1 MPLDI
6 VPSVCP
12 HDCPS
17 TCALEVELLAPNK
30 IGRVRGSSSNSY
42 TAGVICAKVARYAER
57 QHHPERLGTPL
68 QRVGAKGEGMSAFR
82 PISWD
87 QALDEVAE
95 AFIKAEARYG
105 SETVWPYFYAGTMG
119 YVQRDGIERLRH
131 AKRYSRY
138 KQTICVALADSGW
151 IAATGSRRGLDP
163 REMEESDLIVVWGGN
178 PVATQVNVMNW
189 VSRARKARGA
199 KFVVVD
205 PYRTGTAEQAD
216 LHIMPKPGTD
226 AAVACAMMNVLFAE
240 GLADLAYMEK
250 FTDAPGELRQHVSS
264 RTPEWA
270 EAISGVPA
278 QQIREFARLY
288 GSTKRSFIRV
298 GYGFS
303 RSRNGPVQMHA
314 VACLP
319 AVTGAWQVKGGGA
332 LYANTAIYHLNRGVI
347 EGHALIDPSLRV
359 LDQSRIGPILTGD
372 KRDLGDGP
380 PVTAMLIQNTNPV
393 VVCPES
399 LKVREGFLRDDLFV
413 CVHEQFMTDTAKM
426 ADIVLPATTFLEHD
440 DIYTSSGHTHL
451 QLARK
456 VLEPFAEARPNHAVI
471 CALAKRLGVD
481 HPSFSMTEWE
491 LIEETLKA
499 SKLPPTSEF
508 HEGKWLDCALP
519 FETAHYLDGFGH
531 PDKKFRFKPKWDEM
545 GPEFADL
552 PLLPD
557 HCAIIDNADDEHPF
571 RLVAAPARQFLNST
585 FTETPGS
592 RAREIR
598 PAVMMHPRDCQ
609 RLGIVD
615 GARVRVG
622 NRRGAIV
629 VHAKEFDGLQPGV
642 IVIESIWP
650 NEAFEEGIGVN
661 VLTSADAGPPRG
673 GAVFHDT
680 AVWVRAA

>member
-6 VPSVCP
+6 AHSVCP

-17 TCALEVELLAPNK
+17 TCALEVERLAPDR
-30 IGRVRGSSSNSY
+30 IGRVRGASDNSY
-42 TAGVICAKVARYAER
+42 TAGVICAKVARYADR
-57 QHHPERLGTPL
+57 QHHPDRLGMPL
-68 QRVGAKGEGMSAFR
+68 QRIGAKGEGRSAYR
-82 PISWD
+82 EISWD
-87 QALDEVAE
+87 QALDTVAE
-95 AFIKAEARYG
+95 AFIRAEAKLG

-138 KQTICVALADSGW
+138 KQTICTTLADSGW

-163 REMEESDLIVVWGGN
+163 REMVESDLIVVWGGN
-178 PVATQVNVMNW
+178 PVATQVNVMTHI
-189 VSRARKARGA
+189 SRARKARGT
-199 KFVVVD
+199 KLVVVD
-205 PYRTGTAEQAD
+205 PYRTGTAEAAD
-216 LHIMPKPGTD
+216 IHIMPKPGTD

-240 GLADLAYMEK
+240 GMADLEYMAK
-250 FTDAPGELRQHVSS
+250 YTDAPADLRQHVSA

-270 EAISGVPA
+270 EVISGVPA

-303 RSRNGPVQMHA
+303 RSRNGAAQMHA

-332 LYANTAIYHLNRGVI
+332 LYANTAIYHLNRSVI
-347 EGHALIDPSLRV
+347 EGHALIDPSIRIM
-359 LDQSRIGPILTGD
+359 DQSRIGPVLTGD
-372 KRDLGDGP
+372 RQDLGDGP
-380 PVTAMLIQNTNPV
+380 PVTAMLIQNTNPA

-399 LKVREGFLRDDLFV
+399 NKVRQGFLRDDLFV

-456 VLEPFAEARPNHAVI
+456 IVEPFAEARPNHYVI
-471 CALAKRLGVD
+471 CELAKRLGVD

-491 LIEETLKA
+491 LIEETLKV
-499 SKLPPTSEF
+499 SDLPPTSEF
-508 HEGKWLDCALP
+508 YQGRWIDCALP
-519 FETAHYLDGFGH
+519 FEQAHYLDGFGH
-531 PDKKFRFKPKWDEM
+531 EDGKFRFRADWKAM
-545 GPEFADL
+545 GLDHERMSP
-552 PLLPD
+552 LPD
-557 HCAIIDNADDEHPF
+557 QVDLIELANDEHPF
-571 RLVAAPARQFLNST
+571 RLVTAPARQFLNTS

-592 RAREIR
+592 RAREGR
-598 PAVMMHPRDCQ
+598 PTAMIHPDDCA
-609 RLGIVD
+609 RLGIAAD
-615 GARVRVG
+615 ARVRVG
-622 NRRGAIV
+622 NQRGDIV
-629 VHAKEFDGLQPGV
+629 VHARLFDGLQPGV
-642 IVIESIWP
+642 VIIESVWP
-650 NEAFEEGIGVN
+650 NDAFEGGIGVN
-661 VLTSADAGPPRG
+661 ALTSADAGPPRG

-680 AVWVRAA
+680 AVWIRPA

>member
-6 VPSVCP
+6 AHSVCP

-17 TCALEVELLAPNK
+17 TCALEVERLAPDR
-30 IGRVRGSSSNSY
+30 IGRVRGASDNSY

-57 QHHPERLGTPL
+57 QHHPDRLGMPL
-68 QRVGAKGEGMSAFR
+68 QRIGAKGEGRSAYR
-82 PISWD
+82 EIAWE
-87 QALDEVAE
+87 QALDAVAE
-95 AFIKAEARYG
+95 AFIKAESQLG

-138 KQTICVALADSGW
+138 KQTICTTLADSGW
-151 IAATGSRRGLDP
+151 IAATGSRRGVDP
-163 REMEESDLIVVWGGN
+163 REMVESDLIVVWGGN
-178 PVATQVNVMNW
+178 PVATQVNVMTHI
-189 VSRARKARGA
+189 SRARKARGT
-199 KFVVVD
+199 KLVVVD
-205 PYRTGTAEQAD
+205 PYRSGTAEAAD
-216 LHIMPKPGTD
+216 IHIMPKPGTD

-240 GLADLAYMEK
+240 GMADLEYMAK
-250 FTDAPGELRQHVSS
+250 YTDAPADLRQHVSV

-288 GSTKRSFIRV
+288 GSTKRTFIRI

-303 RSRNGPVQMHA
+303 RSRNGAAQMHA

-332 LYANTAIYHLNRGVI
+332 LYANTAIYHLSRSVI
-347 EGHALIDPSLRV
+347 EGHALIDPSIRIM
-359 LDQSRIGPILTGD
+359 DQSRIGPVLTGD
-372 KRDLGDGP
+372 KQDLGDGP
-380 PVTAMLIQNTNPV
+380 PVTAMLIQNTNPA

-399 LKVREGFLRDDLFV
+399 NKVRQGFLRDDLFV

-456 VLEPFAEARPNHAVI
+456 IVEPFAEARPNHYVI
-471 CALAKRLGVD
+471 CELAKRLGVD

-491 LIEETLKA
+491 LIEETLKV
-499 SKLPPTSEF
+499 SNLPATAEF
-508 HEGKWLDCALP
+508 YQGRWIDCALP
-519 FETAHYLDGFGH
+519 FEQAHYLDGFGH
-531 PDKKFRFKPKWDEM
+531 EDGKFRFKADWKAM
-545 GPEFADL
+545 GLDHERMSP
-552 PLLPD
+552 LPD
-557 HCAIIDNADDEHPF
+557 QVDLIELANDEHPF
-571 RLVAAPARQFLNST
+571 RLVAAPARQFLNSS

-592 RAREIR
+592 RAREGR
-598 PAVMMHPRDCQ
+598 PTAMIHPDDCT
-609 RLGIVD
+609 RLGIAAD
-615 GARVRVG
+615 ARVRVG
-622 NRRGAIV
+622 NRRGEIV
-629 VHAKEFDGLQPGV
+629 VHARPFDGLQPGV
-642 IVIESIWP
+642 VVIESVWP
-650 NEAFEEGIGVN
+650 NDAFEGGIGVN
-661 VLTSADAGPPRG
+661 ALTSADAGPPRG

-680 AVWVRAA
+680 AVWIRAA